1 MKYTRTHEWVKVHD
15 GIAYV
20 GITDHAQKE
29 LGDIVYIEL
38 PKIGNRLKAGD
49 ASAVLESTK
58 AAADFYSPV
67 GGEIVEINEQLK
79 NDSGLINRSPEQDG
93 WIYKLKNV
101 NAAEIEALLNDDD
114 YLALIK

>member
-1 MKYTRTHEWVKVHD
+1 MKYTRTHEWVKVTD

-29 LGDIVYIEL
+29 LGDIVYVEL
-38 PKIGNRLKAGD
+38 PKVGNRLKSGD

-67 GGEIVEINEQLK
+67 GGEIIEINEQLK
-79 NDSGLINRSPEQDG
+79 NDSGLINRSPEAEG

-101 NAAEIEALLNDDD
+101 NPSEIDQLMNFDD